1 MDASVVAKWLLPEVH
16 SEAAGRLL
24 GGGLDL
30 WAPDLVWAEVGNVL
44 WKKWRQREL
53 SADAVAGLVRDLRRM
68 PLTIHPSDLL
78 FEPAWE
84 IAHGL
89 GRSFYDS
96 LYVAL
101 ARSQGC
107 RLVTADRKLWQ
118 ALRHGPAQ
126 DLLLW
131 VEDIS

>member
-1 MDASVVAKWLLPEVH
+1 MTKWLLPEIH
-16 SEAAGRLL
+16 SEAAARLL
-24 GGGLDL
+24 GGRLDL

-44 WKKWRQREL
+44 WKKCRLREVSSDTVVSL
-53 SADAVAGLVRDLRRM
+53 LRDFRRL
-68 PLTIHPSDLL
+68 PLNIHPSDLL

-89 GRSFYDS
+89 GSSFYDS

-107 RLVTADRKLWQ
+107 RLVTADRKLWR
-118 ALRHGPAQ
+118 ALHDGPAR
-126 DLLLW
+126 DFLLW